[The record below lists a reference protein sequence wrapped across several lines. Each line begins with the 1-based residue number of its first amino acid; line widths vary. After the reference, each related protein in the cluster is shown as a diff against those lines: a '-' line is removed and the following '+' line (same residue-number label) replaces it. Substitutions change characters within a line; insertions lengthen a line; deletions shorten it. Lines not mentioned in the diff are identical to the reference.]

1 MSKKKKIIFYSG
13 SRADYGLL
21 EPIIKKIHKKS
32 DIYLIIGPHHL
43 RDNFGKTLNKIQKKF
58 FKKLY
63 YCKTKINYQKV
74 DIIDFISKSSKNYKN
89 ILRKIRPSMAVI
101 LGDRYEVLSFAM
113 ASFFE
118 KVNVC
123 HLHWGEK
130 TIGSFDDTIRHVVT
144 KFSTFH
150 FSSNTIYKNRL
161 ISLGEDKKKIFNLGS
176 IGAELVKDL
185 SFFPKK
191 EIFKFLKLDEKKE
204 IILSTFHPETN
215 TGINYKKQ
223 IEIFLLSL
231 KKFKKFH
238 FVFTASNP
246 DPSGEMF
253 NRKIKKFVKKNSNC
267 SFYYSLGNQ
276 NYLNLAKFAKLVIGN
291 SSSAIIEI
299 PSLGIPVLNIGDRQ
313 SGRIMSKNIFNVPLN
328 KNIIENS
335 LEKILRVKKKIYLN
349 SNPYYKKNSITN
361 ISKKIMSL
369 VKIKNT
375 FKYFND

>member
-123 HLHWGEK
+123 HLHGGEK

>member
-123 HLHWGEK
+123 HLHGGEK

-313 SGRIMSKNIFNVPLN
+313 SGRVMSKNIFNVPLN